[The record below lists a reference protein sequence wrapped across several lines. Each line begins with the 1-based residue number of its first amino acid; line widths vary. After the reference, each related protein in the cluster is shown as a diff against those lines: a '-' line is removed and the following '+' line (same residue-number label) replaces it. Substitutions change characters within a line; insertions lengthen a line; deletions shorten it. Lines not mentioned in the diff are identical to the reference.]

1 MTMPYM
7 PIIWS
12 KISHTQFHNS
22 LRSSQDHSGILLH
35 SEAEK
40 IEISVIKIF
49 KIQFQRIQ
57 KW

>member
-1 MTMPYM
+1 MPYT

-12 KISHTQFHNS
+12 KVSHTQFHNS

-49 KIQFQRIQ
+49 EIQFQRIQ

>member
-1 MTMPYM
+1 MTIPYL

-12 KISHTQFHNS
+12 KVSHTQLHNS
-22 LRSSQDHSGILLH
+22 LRSSQDHCGILLH

-57 KW
+57 KC